1 MVELKYNH
9 EWLAAKIKPPSKK
22 TWTKRKLKLNSVG
35 LSFPS
40 DSAQDAKLT
49 ASTMRFDLYEYAKK
63 GLLRRVA
70 AEDNAKQPTPSR
82 RAYEFIELR
91 V

>member
-40 DSAQDAKLT
+40 DSAQAGCEADGFNDK
-49 ASTMRFDLYEYAKK
+49 
-63 GLLRRVA
+63 V
-70 AEDNAKQPTPSR
+70 
-82 RAYEFIELR
+82 
-91 V
+91 